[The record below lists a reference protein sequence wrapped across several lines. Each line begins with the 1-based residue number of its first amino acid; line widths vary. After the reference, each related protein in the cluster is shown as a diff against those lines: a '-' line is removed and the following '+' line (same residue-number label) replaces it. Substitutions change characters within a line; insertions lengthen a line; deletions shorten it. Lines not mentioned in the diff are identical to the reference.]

1 MVSQELYYDFIDV
14 RIGFFFR
21 LKTKQKHGRKEM
33 ANEVIA
39 KYGKKEGWALRY
51 YYVKYAARN
60 DKLTGGIELK
70 KVKEPYVVKNGA
82 PEIIISRPNPLV
94 VSQVPL
100 QDLPDIAVWMN
111 FPEERHGEIDIKCA
125 EEFYVKS
132 ERKST
137 KLIKRYLEDQSIQ
150 HLMRTSVSFLG
161 SENEDTIFRV
171 QDIRKKYEIYNNLEY
186 MVHDYQEEIDREL
199 KKILP
204 NYVASNRHLIDEKK
218 YIGLV
223 HLLWNFHLFS
233 TSLMEIISG

>member
-1 MVSQELYYDFIDV
+1 VGLAKSSEAVRLNLLIIELSNNMVSQELYYDFIDV

-137 KLIKRYLEDQSIQ
+137 ITLNIWFMIIKKKSI
-150 HLMRTSVSFLG
+150 
-161 SENEDTIFRV
+161 EN
-171 QDIRKKYEIYNNLEY
+171 
-186 MVHDYQEEIDREL
+186 
-199 KKILP
+199 
-204 NYVASNRHLIDEKK
+204 
-218 YIGLV
+218 
-223 HLLWNFHLFS
+223 
-233 TSLMEIISG
+233 